1 MVKAGE
7 VQERDHVNA
16 AAREVERRE
25 AAATARAV
33 ATEEAA
39 VKMHNIEARLAAALR
54 AAIEAREQ
62 LDDQLACVV
71 CMEQPRSVVLRPCNH
86 FVCCSE
92 CSGRLDCCPSVGC
105 STPIKT
111 RLRGISMAPVQQ
123 SFQY

>member
-39 VKMHNIEARLAAALR
+39 MKRHNIEARLAAALR

-62 LDDQLACVV
+62 LDDQLVCVV
-71 CMEQPRSVVLRPCNH
+71 CMEHSLGLSFCAHATTLFVALSVQ
-86 FVCCSE
+86 
-92 CSGRLDCCPSVGC
+92 GG
-105 STPIKT
+105 
-111 RLRGISMAPVQQ
+111 
-123 SFQY
+123 